1 MPSIPLTAQTH
12 SGVSGE
18 GHLGKNKVSLTESS
32 AGHEKP
38 DGFVFPPPMS
48 QCLKQGRAIF
58 KTSTMWKK
66 WTWKWVWVVLFIY
79 CTTHLYTQKM
89 LIYSWRSRQHTPEG
103 SQTQA
108 PLFCFDFL
116 WVQAIAAE
124 STHWQQLERHTTSW
138 HTFMGSWHDIF
149 TVLNEKSQSFS
160 LKFSFGWT
168 AKKYKFCP
176 VFFFFS
182 KFRNWKMYW
191 NNIWGSPS
199 FNISGHEFKYLTN
212 MRKRHL
218 FYAYLLFYPRDLNN
232 I

>member
-1 MPSIPLTAQTH
+1 MPRIPLTAQTH
-12 SGVSGE
+12 SRVSGE

-48 QCLKQGRAIF
+48 QCRKQGRAFF

-66 WTWKWVWVVLFIY
+66 RTWKWVWVVLFIY

-89 LIYSWRSRQHTPEG
+89 LIYSWQSRQHTPEG

-124 STHWQQLERHTTSW
+124 STHWQL
-138 HTFMGSWHDIF
+138 
-149 TVLNEKSQSFS
+149 
-160 LKFSFGWT
+160 T
-168 AKKYKFCP
+168 AVIATHNIMAHIYGLLTWNFYCLQWKKP
-176 VFFFFS
+176 
-182 KFRNWKMYW
+182 
-191 NNIWGSPS
+191 I
-199 FNISGHEFKYLTN
+199 ILT
-212 MRKRHL
+212 
-218 FYAYLLFYPRDLNN
+218 
-232 I
+232 